1 MQMLQNLFKARR
13 SELYR
18 KPIFC
23 RPAYTLLELILA
35 LSLTMLVS
43 GLIGMLLQLYYR
55 SSDLSQA
62 DVRQAQVARNLL
74 RMIADDIRSVVRY
87 QEFDSATLAAVMG
100 TGGAV
105 GAAGDAAAAGTGE
118 ATGTDSGAV
127 DSSSADSS
135 SSVAA
140 GDLASSSEPPPEPG
154 IYGNQYQLL
163 VDVSRLPR
171 PDQYFALQ
179 GNVMDVQLNDVPSD
193 VKSVCYYVQASGLT
207 SGVQDPLASGSLT
220 GIATEQQNTATNTG
234 GLVRRQLDR
243 AVTQW
248 ANSQGQSERL
258 MRTGE
263 LLASEVISVE
273 FMYFDGTQ
281 WVTQWD
287 SSQQSLPYVI
297 RILLAMQDPRV
308 AQKNPLA
315 SGSPVSMMA
324 ADQIQSYGVRV
335 YELSVAIP
343 GAQLLQ
349 SSEQT
354 DSGMESLGIQQ

>member
-1 MQMLQNLFKARR
+1 MLRNLSNALRCDFSLKPSAGR
-13 SELYR
+13 S
-18 KPIFC
+18 
-23 RPAYTLLELILA
+23 AYTLLELILA

-87 QEFDSATLAAVMG
+87 QEFDSATLTAVMG
-100 TGGAV
+100 AGGAS
-105 GAAGDAAAAGTGE
+105 GATSGATGDAAAGTGE
-118 ATGTDSGAV
+118 ATGTDSGAAE
-127 DSSSADSS
+127 SSSTDAS

-171 PDQYFALQ
+171 PDQYFAMQ

-193 VKSVCYYVQASGLT
+193 VKSVCYYVQTSGLT

-220 GIATEQQNTATNTG
+220 GIATEQTNAATNTG

-248 ANSQGQSERL
+248 ANSQGQNERL

-263 LLASEVISVE
+263 LLASEVISIE

-287 SSQQSLPYVI
+287 SSQQSLPFVI

-308 AQKNPLA
+308 ALKNPLA
-315 SGSPVSMMA
+315 AGSPVSMMA

-354 DSGMESLGIQQ
+354 DSGMESLGIQ

>member
-1 MQMLQNLFKARR
+1 MKMLQNLFKARR
-13 SELYR
+13 SELCR

-23 RPAYTLLELILA
+23 RTAYTLLELILA

-100 TGGAV
+100 TGGA
-105 GAAGDAAAAGTGE
+105 AGDAAAAGTEE
-118 ATGTDSGAV
+118 ATGTESVAV

-220 GIATEQQNTATNTG
+220 GIATEQQNTATNSG

-263 LLASEVISVE
+263 LLASEVISIE